1 MASPGRI
8 VSSRHRDGAGDD
20 YRRSVARPRHAATGR
35 QGRILVVVAAVL
47 GLVVAGVGLSGD
59 HLAGGRL
66 AQIFGLQGTSW
77 ARHQRWGE
85 RWWSYAVWVGPLAA
99 AVLAGP
105 AMVSA
110 MRRGVRGEV
119 WANALGALV
128 GMVILGIAVL
138 AGTPG
143 LLSVTNSSTH
153 SGVLFVVVFLLPV
166 PVVLSAAALAGATTS
181 RSGVPERQR

>member
-1 MASPGRI
+1 MAVI
-8 VSSRHRDGAGDD
+8 
-20 YRRSVARPRHAATGR
+20 
-35 QGRILVVVAAVL
+35 I
-47 GLVVAGVGLSGD
+47 GLAVAGVGLAGD

-66 AQIFGLQGTSW
+66 SQIFGLQGTAW

-99 AVLAGP
+99 AALAIPG
-105 AMVSA
+105 MVSA
-110 MRRGVRGEV
+110 MRRGEQGES

-153 SGVLFVVVFLLPV
+153 SGVLFVLLFVLPV
-166 PVVLSAAALAGATTS
+166 PVVLSVVAAL
-181 RSGVPERQR
+181 SGVRPSRMGRPAPPAA